1 MSGIAAVVAALLLA
15 ACTSD
20 RPHPTATAPPFPAPF
35 IRGCGSAVFGEP
47 NMKNAISIGPLVLV
61 GIPQA
66 AAESRRVFGPHEGRY
81 YAIKVLAVVNGS
93 HNVTVSVAENQR
105 GSVALLYDPNA
116 RANKDGFLFS
126 AGDPSVTFGA
136 CPETDSTYNGGFI
149 AKHPICVILDVQS
162 KESSLSGSIPLG
174 AGSSCPN

>member
-1 MSGIAAVVAALLLA
+1 MRGIAAVVAALLLA

-20 RPHPTATAPPFPAPF
+20 RPNPTATAPPLPAPF

-93 HNVTVSVAENQR
+93 HDVTVSVAENQR

-116 RANKDGFLFS
+116 RANKAGTCSRRGTQASRLGPALGTIRRTTVASSRSIQS
-126 AGDPSVTFGA
+126 A
-136 CPETDSTYNGGFI
+136 
-149 AKHPICVILDVQS
+149 
-162 KESSLSGSIPLG
+162 
-174 AGSSCPN
+174 